1 VVQTVVT
8 EERRIMIKRVDHI
21 AIAVNNLDEVL
32 KLYDELFGLKPEHIK
47 DVPDQGVKAALIPV
61 GDGGEIEF
69 LEPID
74 PQGGVAKFLEK
85 KGEGIHHISLETDD
99 VAQEIKSLA
108 EKGVQLIDKEPRM
121 GLAGKIAFL
130 HPKSTKG
137 ILIELCQKV

>member
-1 VVQTVVT
+1 
-8 EERRIMIKRVDHI
+8 MIKRVDHI

-47 DVPDQGVKAALIPV
+47 DIPDQGVKAALIPV
-61 GDGGEIEF
+61 GNGGEIEF
-69 LEPID
+69 LEPVD

-85 KGEGIHHISLETDD
+85 KGEGIHHIALETDD
-99 VAQEIKSLA
+99 VEQEIKSLA